1 MEGMVEVWLFYGLIG
16 VVIFATW
23 LAAMGGDE

>member
-1 MEGMVEVWLFYGLIG
+1 MNVEMIDVCLFYGLIG

-23 LAAMGGDE
+23 LHSLGGK